1 MKNLITYLKTLW
13 GQYNLQSNDVIC
25 DRRLT
30 VGRPS
35 GLNAK
40 WKQNP
45 FMRFAVFLTLI
56 ILCSIG
62 SGNVWADS
70 QSFNKDDFPL
80 STSSTKTPI
89 TVTFSAKSISG
100 QQIRF
105 NSGAT
110 VTFTSSSG
118 KITGIAVST
127 NSTNQYIKDMGATVS
142 TGTWSGSGTSY
153 SWSGNASSITMT
165 AGAACRITT
174 MTVTYS
180 AASCTQ
186 NPTVSAGDNSS
197 VTATTATVS
206 CSGISSLGSA
216 GCSIS
221 SYGFVIG
228 GSANPAIGGP
238 GVTQHEVGTT
248 YTSTGVSFDKNLT
261 GLSAETTYYVRP
273 YATNG
278 KGTAYGAQ
286 TSFTTPALPKYT
298 VNWYVNGSVAHSQT
312 GYEGATL
319 TSIPEPTSS
328 DCDGSKVF
336 VGWYTSTYS
345 HASTAP
351 AYVSPTTIPN
361 GGANYYA
368 VFATASGG
376 DPVNEW
382 RQCTS
387 LSDFVDGDF
396 YLFVSPSYNST
407 YYYVPAV
414 SSTTAANNFSKAG
427 EAVASNSIPTSVT
440 KAQGAWKLIKS
451 GNAWKIQSSNSSTT
465 YLYATNT
472 NNGLAANTATN
483 ASSTWSIAKHSTTS
497 TFAFQYNS
505 SRYLCAYNV
514 SPYGFRTYTGT
525 NTNGTAYL
533 TVYHWDSY
541 TPTTYSNYETNC
553 CTDPGLAYGTASV
566 TKTFGNGTFKNT
578 LTNSH
583 SVSVTYESSN
593 TDVATVASDG
603 TVTIQGAGNATIT
616 ARFAGNSTYCADEAS
631 YTLTV
636 NKASISPT
644 LTYTPSSVAAGSS
657 TSAPTVGGNP
667 GSGGVTYAIT
677 SATPSGCATINTS
690 TGVVTGVAVGSVTV
704 TATIG
709 ATANYNGNTAT
720 ATVNITAA
728 SNFINGETVFIQAES
743 SSAWND
749 NACVKAWFNN
759 SGADGA
765 AQTTYWLFDATGDDA
780 GKKVYATI
788 VPSTGTLNQV
798 QLQRFASNCSTWW
811 NSNGDLTKAAS
822 SGSNAFRSYG
832 GAENNVAW
840 NPGSVTLDLMGDP
853 NSWASTLGT
862 LTDQGNGVWSTTYN
876 NYAPANAAGES
887 QGFKLACNYNGWV
900 ATNNGENETLSGMH
914 VGSTYNITATLDI
927 KDHILTM
934 SKTYVKGTVHFNMNG
949 HGSAIADLTNVTAG
963 SKISAPSAPTETGW
977 TFGGWYKEAG
987 CTNAWNFGSDVVN
1000 ETMTLYAKWTKH
1012 NYTIT
1017 STLTNCSASP
1027 AIPSSYEYTGSA
1039 ASLSYTITP
1048 SSGYSLPTTIT
1059 VTGTTYTWDSGTG
1072 TLVLTGTITS
1082 NVTITITAIQ
1092 AYTVTFVHHD
1102 KGVFSGGST
1111 EVLVPSNA
1119 NTITL
1124 PTVTDVS
1131 CGFYDTFEGWIASGS
1146 EYSESTS
1153 KPATVYAGGSSYTV
1167 SSDVTLR
1174 ALYSKCEGA
1183 GGQSYHKVTAIGDVT
1198 DGTYIL
1204 VSNASTP
1211 TVYSGHSGSNTYGDC
1226 ITGLTADG
1234 DDYSSTLPSGAV
1246 QVTATRG
1253 TGDNVNYF
1261 SLYNGSKYIV
1271 AGTSTGTS
1279 NDPSWWKLTDGSNVN
1294 SKSCPANVLQPS
1306 SQSTYVLQKNN
1317 SYNRFKTYTNTQTAY
1332 VFLYKLI
1339 DKCTKSYAT
1348 NPSCVKPVGVHIVY
1362 NANGGEMTCSNQNK
1376 TYKVVEEV
1384 NQYPQLASVQDFCTS
1399 ATRSG
1404 YTLVGWNTQAN
1415 GLGTTYNINQHY
1427 YSLPVSGDLDGENW
1441 VTLNVYAMWAS
1452 AVSFNLGN
1460 ATGGTGVPA
1469 VVEEDGGFML
1479 PTPTAAQLGTIPCGY
1494 SFYGWSENSV
1504 SSTQTKPALFMPG
1517 TKYTGSARTLY
1528 AVYRLAGEGGNPD
1541 LFSLSY
1547 MVSSTKYYVAAP
1559 SGITTAPSTWNND
1572 KAAKFTA
1579 STNAEDAVAFGMKT
1593 NSEYTSFK
1601 EIYWVYDGDED
1612 EKAYLSWSSGANIT
1626 FKNEE
1631 DTYYHKWTVTGT
1643 TTLTF
1648 QHSGGRYLSGTTTEI
1663 GCPSDV
1669 GVSTFTKEEASTTT
1683 YTYATNPSCETTATL
1698 AFVTNGGT
1706 LNYPDTYDASNYV
1719 DLTVGTSVYLP
1730 TATFAGEWVFEGW
1743 MKGAPVTETDIK
1755 PESAN
1760 FYTVTLNTTT
1770 YNAAPAGTT
1779 TFYAVYSKTVNDKQ
1793 FDPVNGGTYKLF
1805 AIMSDGT
1812 TKKYMPVWDGTQTT
1826 LTPVTSCASTGD
1838 YTITPGTGVHAGL
1851 YQITHGSYTLGVKG
1865 DGDTQFKDDADAWWN
1880 IEASTSGKGTY
1891 RITIVGSSTRCM
1903 AHSGTGFF
1911 SNTIIRN
1918 FVDNPSQPNYRDM
1931 EIGECIYTE
1940 YTSTPENIP
1949 YITITGSPVKIT
1961 STNGERVYAPTKI
1974 HIEAHNFSTT
1984 RTIHF
1989 SATNGFA
1996 TNPASVNTADNG
2008 SYSGDIDIYYQPT
2021 TDGDGS
2027 IVSSVLTASQIAGP
2041 AAEHVEQTFS
2051 AIRGRNLPANF
2062 VIAVKSGTQWYAM
2075 PDDKTTSDVV
2085 KAVPIEVNDPD
2096 APTAASLVPH
2106 NVEWRLSDVV
2116 NSGDRPK
2123 DKVYFYEP
2131 NKMKD
2136 DGITPWNYALYA
2148 GSYPTIGTYG
2158 QLSGISGSNSHTYEW
2173 GLTTSDLCAYTISN
2187 ANVGKNISINTQGNF
2202 GTHASNVVSETLY
2215 LLPITA
2221 YYVPAEFQV
2230 VEWKANSV
2238 VVMYLGNAAKASVQ
2252 VGDNDEGSNQTL
2264 EDVKVDHG
2272 VYELAASGLTSATFA
2287 QLQIVFKNAGG
2298 TELQRN
2304 YVTIPAIINGNVAT
2318 STFESVKD
2326 LAESNDVV
2334 ILKGGKLTSTGTKT
2348 PATSYSFANITI
2360 YGGGKLD
2367 VAAGTKLGV
2376 TGSLILRAGG
2386 IVDGAYDYVYPQL
2399 NLASTATLTN
2409 SSGYFY
2415 YEYITDYNR
2424 WYHLVLPFD
2433 ARTTSIKYPTE
2444 YYGSAVAADNHGSW
2458 VIKRYDGATRATGNY
2473 NAWVDIESAGEPTP
2487 TTVNAGKGYIFWG
2500 APKKVT
2506 ANGVKDRQAWG
2517 IQRISMQKAAATA
2530 ISEENGDKTITGLG
2544 SYSGVSGNSGKNNDQ
2559 GWNLLGNPYMVN
2571 LTGLNSSSL
2580 QVGQLVH
2587 TSTVPWDGKW
2597 EWDNTDPDAGGLRY
2611 VTIPDNHFDTYEA
2624 QTMAWF
2630 TELNPMKTGRTF
2642 FVQIA
2647 GANTSVLFAASNR
2660 ASLMPA
2666 LYAKTEQ
2673 SVDVETGIVMSDET
2687 KKDEVNFWIK
2697 DGKTAEYEY
2706 NADYPKTMNQTNFN
2720 IYGVH
2725 SHGDLSW
2732 IAISPEIAEGSMAI
2746 GYQVPAA
2753 GEYTLSLSNTYVS
2766 DKIEHLYVTDHAMSP
2781 EVTVDLQEAPYAFTV
2796 LQAETNNERFT
2807 VSIKLKDE
2815 SPGTTTDIN
2824 QVDLQSEQP
2833 LKFIYQNKMYI
2844 LRGGVIYDA
2853 TGKRIKTINK

>member
-1 MKNLITYLKTLW
+1 
-13 GQYNLQSNDVIC
+13 
-25 DRRLT
+25 
-30 VGRPS
+30 
-35 GLNAK
+35 
-40 WKQNP
+40 
-45 FMRFAVFLTLI
+45 
-56 ILCSIG
+56 
-62 SGNVWADS
+62 
-70 QSFNKDDFPL
+70 
-80 STSSTKTPI
+80 
-89 TVTFSAKSISG
+89 
-100 QQIRF
+100 
-105 NSGAT
+105 
-110 VTFTSSSG
+110 
-118 KITGIAVST
+118 
-127 NSTNQYIKDMGATVS
+127 
-142 TGTWSGSGTSY
+142 
-153 SWSGNASSITMT
+153 MT
-165 AGAACRITT
+165 AGSACRITT

-593 TDVATVASDG
+593 TDVATIASDG
-603 TVTIQGAGNATIT
+603 TVTIKGAGNATIT

-636 NKASISPT
+636 NKANISPT
-644 LTYTPSSVAAGSS
+644 LTYSPNSVAVGDN
-657 TSAPTVGGNP
+657 SATPTVGGNS
-667 GSGGVTYAIT
+667 GSGTVTYAIK
-677 SATPSGCATINTS
+677 SASPAGCATINTS
-690 TGVVTGVAVGSVTV
+690 TGVVTGMAVGSVTV
-704 TATIG
+704 TATVA
-709 ATANYNGNTAT
+709 ATTNYNEGTAT
-720 ATVNITAA
+720 ATVTINAA
-728 SNFINGETVFIQAES
+728 ANFTNGATVFIQAES

-749 NACVKAWFNN
+749 YACVKAWFNN
-759 SGADGA
+759 SGAGGA
-765 AQTTYWLFDATGDDA
+765 TQTTYWLFDATGDDA

-876 NYAPANAAGES
+876 NYAPANKAGES
-887 QGFKLACNYNGWV
+887 QQFKLACNYNGWV
-900 ATNNGENETLSGMH
+900 ATNNGENEKLSGMH
-914 VGSTYNITATLDI
+914 VGSTYNITASYDI
-927 KDHILTM
+927 PSHTLTM
-934 SKTYVKGTVHFNMNG
+934 SKTFVKGTVHFNLQG
-949 HGSAIADLTNVTAG
+949 HGSAISDLTNVAAG

-1226 ITGLTADG
+1226 VTGLTADG
-1234 DDYSSTLPSGAV
+1234 DDYSSTLPDGAV
-1246 QVTATRG
+1246 QVTVTRG
-1253 TGDNVNYF
+1253 TGGNASKF
-1261 SLYNGSKYIV
+1261 TIHNGSKYIV
-1271 AGTSTGTS
+1271 AGTESTGTS
-1279 NDPSWWKLTDGSNVN
+1279 DSESWWQLTTGSNVN
-1294 SKSCPANVLQPS
+1294 SKACPAGVIQPAS
-1306 SQSTYVLQKNN
+1306 YTDNVLQKNN
-1317 SYNRFKTYTNTQTAY
+1317 NYYRFRTYKNTQTAY

-1427 YSLPVSGDLDGENW
+1427 YNLPVSGELDGENW

-1479 PTPTAAQLGTIPCGY
+1479 PAPTAEQIGTIPCGY

-1528 AVYRLAGEGGNPD
+1528 AVYRLAGEGGGD
-1541 LFSLSY
+1541 QYYFTFEVDSKTYCITRKHASY
-1547 MVSSTKYYVAAP
+1547 DRFVVEETTTGLEFGLDNGYLYYMDNDARVYVYWA
-1559 SGITTAPSTWNND
+1559 GNNTTVTTTPNMPNN
-1572 KAAKFTA
+1572 
-1579 STNAEDAVAFGMKT
+1579 NAYKT
-1593 NSEYTSFK
+1593 TF
-1601 EIYWVYDGDED
+1601 VP
-1612 EKAYLSWSSGANIT
+1612 GAN
-1626 FKNEE
+1626 
-1631 DTYYHKWTVTGT
+1631 GT
-1643 TTLTF
+1643 TIVTPAT
-1648 QHSGGRYLSGTTTEI
+1648 SGRYLQMPESNTDRAYYTTTEVN
-1663 GCPSDV
+1663 PTLV
-1669 GVSTFTKEEASTTT
+1669 EATS

-1719 DLTVGTSVYLP
+1719 DLTVGTNVYLP
-1730 TATFAGEWVFEGW
+1730 TATYPGEWVFEGW
-1743 MKGAPVTETDIK
+1743 MKGSELPSQDYS
-1755 PESAN
+1755 PEGMSN
-1760 FYTVTLNTTT
+1760 FYTVILNTTT

-1793 FDPVNGGTYKLF
+1793 FDQVNGGTYKLY
-1805 AIMSDGT
+1805 AVKADAS
-1812 TKKYMPVWDGTQTT
+1812 KAYMPVWGGGTGTVAS
-1826 LTPVTSCASTGD
+1826 VTSCASTGD
-1838 YTITPGTGVHAGL
+1838 YTITPGTGEHAGQ
-1851 YQITHGSYTLGVKG
+1851 YKITCGSYTLGVR
-1865 DGDTQFKDDADAWWN
+1865 DDANTDLKHVADTWWN
-1880 IEASTSGKGTY
+1880 IEPSTSGKGTY
-1891 RITIVGSSTRCM
+1891 RITVVGSTYRGLSYGGS
-1903 AHSGTGFF
+1903 AFGNYALSQV
-1911 SNTIIRN
+1911 NT
-1918 FVDNPSQPNYRDM
+1918 PSQTLYRDM

-2334 ILKGGKLTSTGTKT
+2334 ILKGGKLTSTGTEA

-2630 TELNPMKTGRTF
+2630 TALNPMKTGRTF

>member
-1 MKNLITYLKTLW
+1 MKAIFNIAKNIRSSRSIGLIVLALILGSLQLW
-13 GQYNLQSNDVIC
+13 GAHTAVPVGNMVSGEKYIITAEYNSTRYYLA
-25 DRRLT
+25 
-30 VGRPS
+30 P
-35 GLNAK
+35 
-40 WKQNP
+40 
-45 FMRFAVFLTLI
+45 
-56 ILCSIG
+56 
-62 SGNVWADS
+62 GN
-70 QSFNKDDFPL
+70 F
-80 STSSTKTPI
+80 TE
-89 TVTFSAKSISG
+89 G
-100 QQIRF
+100 
-105 NSGAT
+105 NSGIAT
-110 VTFTSSSG
+110 YTTSLTEAAAWTFT
-118 KITGIAVST
+118 
-127 NSTNQYIKDMGATVS
+127 N
-142 TGTWSGSGTSY
+142 
-153 SWSGNASSITMT
+153 
-165 AGAACRITT
+165 
-174 MTVTYS
+174 
-180 AASCTQ
+180 
-186 NPTVSAGDNSS
+186 
-197 VTATTATVS
+197 
-206 CSGISSLGSA
+206 
-216 GCSIS
+216 
-221 SYGFVIG
+221 
-228 GSANPAIGGP
+228 
-238 GVTQHEVGTT
+238 
-248 YTSTGVSFDKNLT
+248 
-261 GLSAETTYYVRP
+261 
-273 YATNG
+273 
-278 KGTAYGAQ
+278 
-286 TSFTTPALPKYT
+286 
-298 VNWYVNGSVAHSQT
+298 
-312 GYEGATL
+312 
-319 TSIPEPTSS
+319 
-328 DCDGSKVF
+328 
-336 VGWYTSTYS
+336 
-345 HASTAP
+345 
-351 AYVSPTTIPN
+351 
-361 GGANYYA
+361 
-368 VFATASGG
+368 TASGWTIST
-376 DPVNEW
+376 V
-382 RQCTS
+382 
-387 LSDFVDGDF
+387 
-396 YLFVSPSYNST
+396 VSGIT
-407 YYYVPAV
+407 YYLKHNSKNNGVTANGTTANYFTITEY
-414 SSTTAANNFSKAG
+414 SSGSTT
-427 EAVASNSIPTSVT
+427 VHIHSN
-440 KAQGAWKLIKS
+440 
-451 GNAWKIQSSNSSTT
+451 
-465 YLYATNT
+465 
-472 NNGLAANTATN
+472 
-483 ASSTWSIAKHSTTS
+483 
-497 TFAFQYNS
+497 
-505 SRYLCAYNV
+505 SRYLALYQSTNWRCYNSESGV
-514 SPYGFRTYTGT
+514 QNITLYRVGASTYTAT
-525 NTNGTAYL
+525 IARNNT
-533 TVYHWDSY
+533 S
-541 TPTTYSNYETNC
+541 
-553 CTDPGLAYGTASV
+553 YGTV
-566 TKTFGNGTFKNT
+566 
-578 LTNSH
+578 SH
-583 SVSVTYESSN
+583 SSVGSLSS
-593 TDVATVASDG
+593 
-603 TVTIQGAGNATIT
+603 GA
-616 ARFAGNSTYCADEAS
+616 
-631 YTLTV
+631 
-636 NKASISPT
+636 
-644 LTYTPSSVAAGSS
+644 
-657 TSAPTVGGNP
+657 
-667 GSGGVTYAIT
+667 AIT
-677 SATPSGCATINTS
+677 KGTGANINKITIGGT
-690 TGVVTGVAVGSVTV
+690 TV
-704 TATIG
+704 TATPAATDADYTYAFSSWTVPGNVTTVTADITITANFTRTERTLTNYRTSCSDPSCDEPTSLTKGSVTSTSVELTITDPANTGTYEIYYNMTGVAPSSGTGASATYNTLTPTVTGLASG
-709 ATANYNGNTAT
+709 ATYYMWVRAKCDESTKSNWVALTSKTVTTTCGDPRNLSYSDVIHATTGQNGGVTVSWDGAPSNYEIYFNQSGDTPNAGTG
-720 ATVNITAA
+720 A
-728 SNFINGETVFIQAES
+728 SRV
-743 SSAWND
+743 
-749 NACVKAWFNN
+749 
-759 SGADGA
+759 ADGTKTFDITGLTA
-765 AQTTYWLFDATGDDA
+765 GTYYWW
-780 GKKVYATI
+780 V
-788 VPSTGTLNQV
+788 
-798 QLQRFASNCSTWW
+798 RSNCS
-811 NSNGDLTKAAS
+811 
-822 SGSNAFRSYG
+822 SGKG
-832 GAENNVAW
+832 
-840 NPGSVTLDLMGDP
+840 P
-853 NSWASTLGT
+853 
-862 LTDQGNGVWSTTYN
+862 
-876 NYAPANAAGES
+876 
-887 QGFKLACNYNGWV
+887 WV
-900 ATNNGENETLSGMH
+900 AGSSFTINGIK
-914 VGSTYNITATLDI
+914 VGGTTPVNF
-927 KDHILTM
+927 
-934 SKTYVKGTVHFNMNG
+934 GTVNQN
-949 HGSAIADLTNVTAG
+949 SVVAD
-963 SKISAPSAPTETGW
+963 K
-977 TFGGWYKEAG
+977 F
-987 CTNAWNFGSDVVN
+987 
-1000 ETMTLYAKWTKH
+1000 
-1012 NYTIT
+1012 
-1017 STLTNCSASP
+1017 
-1027 AIPSSYEYTGSA
+1027 
-1039 ASLSYTITP
+1039 
-1048 SSGYSLPTTIT
+1048 IT
-1059 VTGTTYTWDSGTG
+1059 VTGVGLASGTNITASMSSGSPYSLDPTSVGYDASGDHINISASTATAGTFNQTLTLSYGGTYTAT
-1072 TLVLTGTITS
+1072 
-1082 NVTITITAIQ
+1082 VTVMMTVQ
-1092 AYTVTFVHHD
+1092 AVYTVTYVHHD
-1102 KGVFSGGST
+1102 NGTFSGGST
-1111 EVLVPSNA
+1111 TQYVPTNA
-1119 NTITL
+1119 TTITL
-1124 PTVTDVS
+1124 PTMTDVS

-1226 ITGLTADG
+1226 VTGLTADG
-1234 DDYSSTLPSGAV
+1234 DDYSSTLPDGAV
-1246 QVTATRG
+1246 QVTVTRG
-1253 TGDNVNYF
+1253 TGGNASKF
-1261 SLYNGSKYIV
+1261 TIHNGSKYIV
-1271 AGTSTGTS
+1271 AGTESTGTS
-1279 NDPSWWKLTDGSNVN
+1279 DSESWWQLTTGSNVN
-1294 SKSCPANVLQPS
+1294 SKACPAGVIQPAS
-1306 SQSTYVLQKNN
+1306 YTDNVLQKNN
-1317 SYNRFKTYTNTQTAY
+1317 NYYRFRTYKNTQTAY

-1996 TNPASVNTADNG
+1996 TNPASVNTAANG

-2221 YYVPAEFQV
+2221 YYEPAEFQV

-2318 STFESVKD
+2318 STFEPVKD

-2630 TELNPMKTGRTF
+2630 TALNPMKTGRTF